1 MFKCYDSNKLKNE
14 ILKCDKCRIPFDEY
28 CQPKFLPC
36 FKTICT
42 TCELTI
48 HKEAINKRFK
58 CGVCLND
65 HHIPDN
71 GFVLNEIVTKII
83 TTEPTEIS
91 RGNGYE
97 ELKKNLNKIFSI
109 TNLLWHDCENGT
121 DVIREY
127 CNEQIRIIQL
137 STENKVEKINK
148 LNDELIAFV
157 KEYEKKCIESYLNR
171 IISIKEDINE
181 VIQEANIFLK
191 EKQAYLQRYRIDD
204 EEIKIFNK
212 KSEKIQSALNKKS
225 KKLKCLTFDEKIIKF
240 LSNTN
245 EINKFELG
253 EINYELLIQPLVS
266 NFSIFFF
273 FLKNFV

>member
-1 MFKCYDSNKLKNE
+1 M
-14 ILKCDKCRIPFDEY
+14 
-28 CQPKFLPC
+28 
-36 FKTICT
+36 
-42 TCELTI
+42 
-48 HKEAINKRFK
+48 
-58 CGVCLND
+58 
-65 HHIPDN
+65 
-71 GFVLNEIVTKII
+71 
-83 TTEPTEIS
+83 
-91 RGNGYE
+91 
-97 ELKKNLNKIFSI
+97 
-109 TNLLWHDCENGT
+109 
-121 DVIREY
+121 
-127 CNEQIRIIQL
+127 
-137 STENKVEKINK
+137 
-148 LNDELIAFV
+148 IAFV

-253 EINYELLIQPLVS
+253 EINYELLIKPLVS